1 MVDSLGLPWYGRP
14 IAVLTMKLRPH
25 QSRSLTKMELVRMGQ
40 VYVPT
45 GGGKTLIMIRDLIRR
60 LSESTKPFTA
70 LVVAPRILLAN
81 QLCAEFTQEIKN
93 VIVAHVHSGETKH
106 FSSTNPDHI
115 TMFHNMVKQINE
127 HQLLFTTYHSLHR
140 IIDSGI
146 HIDTVY
152 FDEAHNACKRDFF
165 YSTAMMSQHADSA
178 YYFTATPKLSQ
189 NPKGRGMN
197 NSIVFGQVIENVPA
211 PELIENGS
219 IIPPMVQV
227 HEVDGVREKD
237 NAAKHD
243 AKTLLDILDSLDDT
257 KAQKLLVAAPS
268 TKVLC
273 QMLFR
278 TDVMHQFKQRGYD
291 ILHIT
296 SKEGAYVNDKKVSR
310 EVFFDTMTQWGLN
323 KNKKFVLFHYSI
335 LSEGINCPGL
345 THCVLMRNLNVIEM
359 CQTIG
364 RVIRVD
370 RDDAKDMAEGLLTPG
385 DYMSYRKSHGFV
397 TVPVHK
403 NYGKNTQQ
411 RLQSVVDF
419 VFRQGI
425 PPEYYVD

>member
-1 MVDSLGLPWYGRP
+1 MTGLGLPWYGGLNRWF
-14 IAVLTMKLRPH
+14 AMKLRPH
-25 QSRSLTKMELVRMGQ
+25 QTRSLRKMALVPMGQ
-40 VYVPT
+40 IYAPT
-45 GGGKTLIMIRDLIRR
+45 GSGKTLIMIRDLMRR
-60 LSESTKPFTA
+60 LEESDKPFTA

-93 VIVAHVHSGETKH
+93 AVVGHVHSGETKH
-106 FSSTNPDHI
+106 FSTTNPDRI
-115 TMFHNMVKQINE
+115 TMFHNMVKTNNE

-165 YSTAMMSQHADSA
+165 YSTAMMSQHAESA

-227 HEVDGVREKD
+227 HEVDAVREKD

-243 AKTLLDILDSLDDT
+243 AQTLLSILDNLDST
-257 KAQKLLVAAPS
+257 KSQKLLVAAPS

-278 TDVMHQFKQRGYD
+278 TDVMNQFKQRGYD

-296 SKEGAYVNDKKVSR
+296 SKEGAYINDKKVSR
-310 EVFFDTMTQWGLN
+310 EVFFDTMTQWGMDRS
-323 KNKKFVLFHYSI
+323 KKFVLFHYSI

-345 THCVLMRNLNVIEM
+345 THCVLLRNLNVIEM

-364 RVIRVD
+364 RVIRLD
-370 RDDAKDMAEGLLTPG
+370 KEDAKDIADGRLEAGN
-385 DYMSYRKSHGFV
+385 YMSYRKSYGFV

-411 RLQSVVDF
+411 RLQTVVDF

>member
-1 MVDSLGLPWYGRP
+1 
-14 IAVLTMKLRPH
+14 
-25 QSRSLTKMELVRMGQ
+25 MGQ

-60 LSESTKPFTA
+60 LSESDKPFTA
-70 LVVAPRILLAN
+70 LIVAPRILLAN

-93 VIVAHVHSGETKH
+93 VVVGHVHSGETKH
-106 FSSTNPDHI
+106 FSTTNPDHI
-115 TMFHNMVKQINE
+115 TMFHNMVKSSNE

-140 IIDSGI
+140 IVDSGI

-165 YSTAMMSQHADSA
+165 VSTAMMSQHAESA

-189 NPKGRGMN
+189 NPMGRGMN

-227 HEVDGVREKD
+227 HEVDGVREKE
-237 NAAKHD
+237 NAAKH
-243 AKTLLDILDSLDDT
+243 
-257 KAQKLLVAAPS
+257 AAPS

-278 TDVMHQFKQRGYD
+278 TDVMNQFKQRGYE
-291 ILHIT
+291 IMHIT
-296 SKEGAYVNDKKVSR
+296 SKEGAYVNDQKVNR
-310 EVFFDTMTQWGLN
+310 EVFFDTMTKWGQD
-323 KNKKFVLFHYSI
+323 KQKKFVLFHYSI

-345 THCVLMRNLNVIEM
+345 THSVLLRNLNVIEM

-370 RDDAKDMAEGLLTPG
+370 REDAQDMANGVLTPG
-385 DYMSYRKSHGFV
+385 DYMSYRKSYGFV

>member
-1 MVDSLGLPWYGRP
+1 
-14 IAVLTMKLRPH
+14 MKLRPH
-25 QSRSLTKMELVRMGQ
+25 QSRSLAKMELVRMGQ

-60 LSESTKPFTA
+60 LSEADKPFTA

-81 QLCAEFTQEIKN
+81 QLSSEFLEHITDPM
-93 VIVAHVHSGETKH
+93 VRVLHVHSGETRH
-106 FSSTNPDHI
+106 ESTTHPDHI
-115 TMFHNMVKQINE
+115 YDWAVQTYKRDKII
-127 HQLLFTTYHSLHR
+127 FTTYHSLHR

-219 IIPPMVQV
+219 IIPPMVQI
-227 HEVDGVREKD
+227 HEVDGEREKD

-243 AKTLLDILDSLDDT
+243 AKTLLDILDGLDDT
-257 KAQKLLVAAPS
+257 KAQKVLVAAPS

-278 TDVMHQFKQRGYD
+278 TDVMNQFKQRGYE

-296 SKEGAYVNDKKVSR
+296 SKEGAYVNDKKVNR
-310 EVFFDTMTQWGLN
+310 EVFFETMTKWGQDRQ
-323 KNKKFVLFHYSI
+323 KKFVLFHYSI

-345 THCVLMRNLNVIEM
+345 THSILLRNLNVIEM

-370 RDDAKDMAEGLLTPG
+370 REDAQDMANGVLTPG
-385 DYMSYRKSHGFV
+385 DYMSYRKSYGFV

>member
-1 MVDSLGLPWYGRP
+1 
-14 IAVLTMKLRPH
+14 MKLRPH
-25 QSRSLTKMELVRMGQ
+25 QARSLTKMALVPMGQ

-45 GGGKTLIMIRDLIRR
+45 GGGKTLIMIRDLMRR
-60 LSESTKPFTA
+60 LEESDKPFTA
-70 LVVAPRILLAN
+70 LIVAPRILLAN

-93 VIVAHVHSGETKH
+93 AVVAHVHSGETKH
-106 FSSTNPDHI
+106 FSTTNPDHI
-115 TMFHNMVKQINE
+115 TMFHNMVKSNNE

-140 IIDSGI
+140 VIDSGI

-165 YSTAMMSQHADSA
+165 VSTAMMSQHAESA

-197 NSIVFGQVIENVPA
+197 NSIVFGRVIENVPA

-227 HEVDGVREKD
+227 YEVDGERDKD

-243 AKTLLDILDSLDDT
+243 AKTLLAILDGLDAN
-257 KAQKLLVAAPS
+257 KAQKVLVAAPS

-278 TDVMHQFKQRGYD
+278 TDVMNQFRQRGYE

-296 SKEGAYVNDKKVSR
+296 SKEGAYVNDQKVNR
-310 EVFFDTMTQWGLN
+310 EVFFDTMTKWGQD
-323 KNKKFVLFHYSI
+323 KQKKFVLFHYSI

-345 THCVLMRNLNVIEM
+345 THSVLLRNLNVIEM

-370 RDDAKDMAEGLLTPG
+370 REDAQDMANGVLTPG
-385 DYMSYRKSHGFV
+385 DYLSYRKSYGFV

-403 NYGKNTQQ
+403 NHGKNTQQ

>member
-1 MVDSLGLPWYGRP
+1 MTSLGLPWYGGP
-14 IAVLTMKLRPH
+14 IAVFTMKLRPH

-60 LSESTKPFTA
+60 LNEAQKPFTA

-81 QLCAEFTQEIKN
+81 QLCAEFTEQITN
-93 VIVAHVHSGETKH
+93 AVVAHVHSGETKH
-106 FSSTNPDHI
+106 FSTTNPDQI
-115 TMFHNMVKQINE
+115 TMFHNMAKETNE

-140 IIDSGI
+140 VIDSGI

-165 YSTAMMSQHADSA
+165 YSTAMMSQHAESS

-219 IIPPMVQV
+219 IIPPMVQI

-243 AKTLLDILDSLDDT
+243 AKTLLDILDGLDDT
-257 KAQKLLVAAPS
+257 KAQKVLVAAPS

-278 TDVMHQFKQRGYD
+278 TDVMNQFKQRGYE

-296 SKEGAYVNDKKVSR
+296 SKEGAYVNDKKVNR
-310 EVFFDTMTQWGLN
+310 EVFFETMTKWGQD
-323 KNKKFVLFHYSI
+323 KQKKFVLFHYSI

-345 THCVLMRNLNVIEM
+345 THSVLLRNLNVIEM

-370 RDDAKDMAEGLLTPG
+370 REDAQDMANGVLTPG
-385 DYMSYRKSHGFV
+385 DYMSYRKSYGFV

-419 VFRQGI
+419 VFKQGI

>member
-1 MVDSLGLPWYGRP
+1 
-14 IAVLTMKLRPH
+14 
-25 QSRSLTKMELVRMGQ
+25 MGQ

-227 HEVDGVREKD
+227 HEIDGVREKD

-243 AKTLLDILDSLDDT
+243 AKTLLDILDNLDDS

-323 KNKKFVLFHYSI
+323 KHKKFVLFHYSI

-370 RDDAKDMAEGLLTPG
+370 REDAKDMAEGRLTPG